1 MTARRRGSAAPVAPA
16 AAVLATVLLAGLGRP
31 VPVTLALLTETET
44 VAATFTTE
52 ILDPPTNLNATA
64 TLGLVVTL
72 TWTATVDARATGY
85 QVLRGTASG
94 GPYTQIATVTPRT
107 TTTYVDLPLTPGNK
121 CYVLRSYY
129 GSWTSVNGNEDCVFA
144 L

>member
-1 MTARRRGSAAPVAPA
+1 LLA
-16 AAVLATVLLAGLGRP
+16 AALATLSLSGLGRP
-31 VPVTLALLTETET
+31 VPWTLALMTDTET
-44 VAATFTTE
+44 VASTFSTE
-52 ILDPPTNLNATA
+52 TLDPPTGLNATA

-72 TWTATVDARATGY
+72 AWTATVDVRATGY

-94 GPYTQIATVTPRT
+94 GPYAQIATVTPRT
-107 TTTYVDLPLTPGNK
+107 TTTYIDLPVVPGNY

-129 GSWTSVNGNEDCVFA
+129 ASWTSVNGNEDCVFA